1 MTEIARGLLEKKL
14 DKFPCRVGS
23 KEQERVDVVG
33 FYLCLGK
40 SNDIYEMH

>member
-1 MTEIARGLLEKKL
+1 MTEIGLLEKKL

-23 KEQERVDVVG
+23 GEQERVDV
-33 FYLCLGK
+33 CLGK